1 MSRRTGIA
9 IAVSGAAHVALVL
22 ALMAWGARDRDFPL
36 RRQVPV
42 RLIPAAERPKVEP
55 PSLEP
60 PPREAKPTDS
70 PPPLR
75 PPAAETPP
83 AESSRPGPASP
94 PSDRPVPPE
103 KTDEEEDLP
112 PPPVAPLPLRA
123 PERSDDVASE
133 WWADRSMVTFIQ
145 GARVGDAPRDSILD
159 DWMTPAE
166 RVLARTDRGLNET
179 FLKLRRKWRE
189 EKFREE
195 YQKNFPLMK

>member
-9 IAVSGAAHVALVL
+9 IAVSGTAHVALLVALVL
-22 ALMAWGARDRDFPL
+22 WGARDRDFPL
-36 RRQVPV
+36 RRQIPV
-42 RLIPAAERPKVEP
+42 RLIAAAEP
-55 PSLEP
+55 PLLETP
-60 PPREAKPTDS
+60 AREAAPTDS
-70 PPPLR
+70 PPPVR

-83 AESSRPGPASP
+83 AESSRPELASP
-94 PSDRPVPPE
+94 PPDRPLPPE

-112 PPPVAPLPLRA
+112 PPRVAPLPLRA

-133 WWADRSMVTFIQ
+133 WWADRSMVSFIQ
-145 GARVGDAPRDSILD
+145 GARLGDAPRDSILD

-166 RVLARTDRGLNET
+166 RILARTDRGLNET